1 MAARRRD
8 GCRIDALGRAERSS
22 ANQGTGNAHRRLDR
36 RDRPVAAVEE
46 ALVAVAIADGE
57 DVQRSPS
64 APPQAALQVRVA
76 EAVKSS
82 RAA

>member
-1 MAARRRD
+1 VPIKERATRIAALTD
-8 GCRIDALGRAERSS
+8 EIDQL
-22 ANQGTGNAHRRLDR
+22 
-36 RDRPVAAVEE
+36 AAVEE